1 MKNNTIAIFLAT
13 YFLFLMAHAGINGTP
28 AVGQNASQ
36 NAGKT
41 DVQAVYQLE
50 PVSVTRSILSE
61 DKKAVELA
69 TCDYQMFTLS
79 VANLDALSPAEAETA
94 ARNMEIFNSRMT
106 ALMEGTEG
114 QDFDVG
120 EAAKETY
127 ADGFWGVAYYDD
139 VTSCGAIV
147 GEIVSVWCYREC
159 YTGGAHPN
167 SYVSSYLFDLAAGQF
182 IPDPSQLA
190 DDPAVFHAGLTELL
204 IERAD
209 DDAQARSRPGC
220 YWDDYQEIIRSGS
233 SGVAHFD
240 ETGLTVDYA
249 PYELGPYVIG
259 TVSLHLDW
267 EELEPLLGPG
277 GMARLGR

>member
-28 AVGQNASQ
+28 AVGQNA
-36 NAGKT
+36 GKA
-41 DVQAVYQLE
+41 DVQAVYELE
-50 PVSVTRSILSE
+50 PVSVTRSVLSE

-69 TCDYQMFTLS
+69 ACDYQMFTLT
-79 VANLDALSPAEAETA
+79 VTNLDALTSAEAETA
-94 ARNMEIFNSRMT
+94 AQNMEAFNSRMA
-106 ALMEGTEG
+106 ALMEGTGE

-120 EAAKETY
+120 DAAKEAY
-127 ADGFWGVAYYDD
+127 ADGFWIVAYYDD
-139 VTSCGAIV
+139 VVSYGAIE
-147 GEIVSVWCYREC
+147 GEIVSVWSYRSC

-190 DDPAVFHAGLTELL
+190 DDPAAFHAGAAEKL
-204 IERAD
+204 IEKAD
-209 DDAQARSRPGC
+209 GWEDGSWG
-220 YWDDYQEIIRSGS
+220 YWDDYQDIIRSGS
-233 SGVAHFD
+233 GGVAHFD
-240 ETGLTVDYA
+240 DTGLTVDYA
-249 PYELGPYVIG
+249 PYELGCYAIG